1 MPRFADRSVAQFLDA
16 LASADPTPG
25 GGTAAA
31 IVAATGTAL
40 LTMVASLPKT
50 RNKTEEEAAALAA
63 VRTAL
68 ASVRERLLALADVDA
83 DAFNLVMAAYRLPK
97 ATDAEK
103 SARKD
108 AIQKG
113 LRAATE
119 APLDTLRAAAQAVS
133 HAGPVAAYG
142 NLAAVSDVRVALEL
156 LEAAAAGAAANVE
169 VNLASIDDESYRK
182 GMAATAVELAN
193 KVTEQ
198 CAAARGML
206 AGA

>member
-1 MPRFADRSVAQFLDA
+1 MPRFADFSLTRFLDA
-16 LASADPTPG
+16 LASPEPTPG

-31 IVAATGTAL
+31 VVAATGTAL

-68 ASVRERLLALADVDA
+68 ASIRERLVALADVDA
-83 DAFNLVMAAYRLPK
+83 DAFNQVMAAYRLPK
-97 ATDAEK
+97 ATDVEK
-103 SARKD
+103 AARKD

-119 APLDTLRAAAQAVS
+119 APLDTLRATAEAVS
-133 HAGPVAAYG
+133 YARPVAAYG
-142 NLAAVSDVRVALEL
+142 NLSAVSDVRVALEL
-156 LEAAAAGAAANVE
+156 LEAATAGAAANVE

-182 GMAATAVELAN
+182 TTAATAVELAN
-193 KVTEQ
+193 KVTEE
-198 CAAARGML
+198 CAAARGLL
-206 AGA
+206 ASA

>member
-1 MPRFADRSVAQFLDA
+1 MPRFADLSLSQFLDA
-16 LASADPTPG
+16 LASPEPTPG

-31 IVAATGTAL
+31 VVAATGAAL

-68 ASVRERLLALADVDA
+68 ASIRERLVALADVDA
-83 DAFNLVMAAYRLPK
+83 DAFNQVMAAYRLPK
-97 ATDAEK
+97 ATDVEK
-103 SARKD
+103 AARKD

-119 APLDTLRAAAQAVS
+119 APLDTLRATAEAVS
-133 HAGPVAAYG
+133 YARPVAAYG
-142 NLAAVSDVRVALEL
+142 NLSAVSDVRVALEL
-156 LEAAAAGAAANVE
+156 LEAATAGAAANVE

-182 GMAATAVELAN
+182 TTAATAVELAN
-193 KVTEQ
+193 KVTEE
-198 CAAARGML
+198 CAAARGLL
-206 AGA
+206 ASA